1 MDKQTKIIKSMG
13 IDYFERVYYKVI
25 NYDTNEV
32 IFEKAYISEICRKLG
47 INTHHIDRTNKSK
60 KGYYT
65 NRKTKN
71 KYKFIKLKNENN
83 N

>member
-1 MDKQTKIIKSMG
+1 MKTDN
-13 IDYFERVYYKVI
+13 FERVYYKVI

-32 IFEKAYISEICRKLG
+32 IFEKAFISEICRKLG
-47 INTHHIDRTNKSK
+47 INTHHITKSSKTK

-71 KYKFIKLKNENN
+71 KYKFIKLENENI
-83 N
+83 